1 MREGFVMDEY
11 ATKKDLEGFK
21 EDIKQYMG
29 ILAEDFQHKLDFV
42 IDGQEDIKK
51 EVKEIHKELVA
62 HRDNTE
68 IHAQQAK
75 RKRK

>member
-1 MREGFVMDEY
+1 MDEY

-42 IDGQEDIKK
+42 IDGQEDIKR

>member
-42 IDGQEDIKK
+42 IDGQEDIKR